1 MFRTAY
7 GNNSACRYLLY
18 NWHYARILPL
28 LIVATMLAGC
38 RPTQQSREPLPTQD
52 SSGLS
57 EILRA
62 FPQERPP
69 VDGERIRYTS
79 AVWGTLV
86 LENGCLQL
94 ITAEDF
100 TDRVESYLII
110 WPDDYWPGIE
120 DSSGD
125 VVVYD
130 GSGEIA
136 ARVGQPLYMGGAEIP
151 GTKPISEIP
160 LALSSGL
167 QEPTPPECPGPYWLA
182 GSIEMQNGP
191 PAD

>member
-1 MFRTAY
+1 MFLTACES
-7 GNNSACRYLLY
+7 NSVFRHLLCTCHSL
-18 NWHYARILPL
+18 WFLPL
-28 LIVATMLAGC
+28 LVVGTMLAGC

-62 FPQERPP
+62 FPQEEPP

-86 LENGCLQL
+86 LENSCLRL